1 MAHSNDTVGK
11 TRNLYSASG
20 FPIGEGI
27 KITSDLPSR
36 HHDDLM
42 VLEPKIKTARPPFF
56 KVVMLNDDFT
66 PMEFVVEV
74 LKTIFR
80 HAHEDAVAIMV
91 QIHQKGAGVCG
102 VFTRDVAETKA
113 EIVIALARQN
123 EYPLQCVIEKE

>member
-1 MAHSNDTVGK
+1 MAHFDDTVGK
-11 TRNLYSASG
+11 TLKAYGMSG
-20 FPIGEGI
+20 FPTGEGVHA
-27 KITSDLPSR
+27 TGDLPSR

-113 EIVIALARQN
+113 EIVIGLARQN
-123 EYPLQCVIEKE
+123 EYPLQCVLEKE

>member
-1 MAHSNDTVGK
+1 
-11 TRNLYSASG
+11 
-20 FPIGEGI
+20 
-27 KITSDLPSR
+27 
-36 HHDDLM
+36 M

-80 HAHEDAVAIMV
+80 HPHEDAVGIMV
-91 QIHQKGAGVCG
+91 QIHQKGAGICG